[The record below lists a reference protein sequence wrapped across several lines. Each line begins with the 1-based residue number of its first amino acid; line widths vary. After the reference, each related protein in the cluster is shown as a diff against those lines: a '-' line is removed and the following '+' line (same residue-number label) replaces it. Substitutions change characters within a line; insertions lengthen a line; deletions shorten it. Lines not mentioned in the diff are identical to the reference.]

1 MESVNEHWVE
11 LTKAFKTLTDEE
23 VRNNWVQYGHPDGK
37 QSFTIG
43 IALPKFLIQQGNG
56 KYVLVVYGAL
66 LGVLLPFLVGS
77 WWYGTQ
83 SMTKDKVLIPSA
95 GNLFKEYDGDMAEG
109 GVVGALSSGEEYKN
123 LLKENGGEGGSAT
136 VEQKILAEGR
146 PTPLISGMTVRD
158 KNKLKDMDDGARR
171 KVLALL
177 WAYMGRVELDDATL
191 NDRTLR
197 QDEIV
202 IPLTAL

>member
-1 MESVNEHWVE
+1 MESVNQHWVE

-23 VRNNWVQYGHPDGK
+23 VRNNWIQYGHPDGK

-56 KYVLVVYGAL
+56 KYVLVIYGAL

-83 SMTKDKVLIPSA
+83 SMTKEKILIPSA
-95 GNLFKEYDGDMAEG
+95 GNLFKEYEGDMPEG
-109 GVVGALSSGEEYKN
+109 AVVGALSSGEEYKDI
-123 LLKENGGEGGSAT
+123 LKGNAAEGESAK
-136 VEQKILAEGR
+136 VEQKILAEGQA
-146 PTPLISGMTVRD
+146 TPPISGMTVKDR
-158 KNKLKDMDDGARR
+158 NKLKDMDDGARR
-171 KVLALL
+171 KVLGLL

-197 QDEIV
+197 QDEIAV
-202 IPLTAL
+202 R